1 MKDKVRG
8 QSRAMSNYNQPILPP
23 STIGILGGG
32 QLGQMMALV
41 AKEMGYKVGVLDPTE
56 DAPAAQVADFQIIAD
71 YDDLD
76 AMKELAQKS
85 DVITYEFENVD
96 QDAMQQV
103 DDMTYI
109 PQPISELTI
118 TSNRITEKRFLKQI
132 GAPVTEFAEVNNQAD
147 LMNAYRTIGT
157 PAILKTAEGGYDG
170 HGQFDINNE
179 SDMNSAAN
187 QLNSVQWIYEKK
199 QSFVKEV
206 SIMVGRDITGKVTV
220 FPLSENI
227 HKNHILHTSIIPART
242 DESVHVNAKN
252 IATKI
257 AQELDLMG
265 VLGIE
270 FFQMA
275 DGKLLVNELAPRPHN
290 SGHYSIEA
298 CSISQFKAH
307 ILSICNLTLP
317 EVSLINSA
325 VMVNLLGD
333 DLTTGRQALFNHP
346 NWNFHDYGKVAIKP
360 QRKMGHITV
369 VGSDIDRLL
378 DEVNLFK

>member
-1 MKDKVRG
+1 
-8 QSRAMSNYNQPILPP
+8 MSNYNQPILPP
-23 STIGILGGG
+23 ATIGILGGG

-103 DDMTYI
+103 NDITYI

-118 TSNRITEKRFLKQI
+118 TSNRITEKSFLKEI
-132 GAPVTEFAEVNNQAD
+132 GAPVTEFAEVNSQAD
-147 LMNAYRTIGT
+147 MMNAYRTIGT

-179 SDMNSAAN
+179 ADMNSAAN

-227 HKNHILHTSIIPART
+227 HKDHILHTSIIPARN
-242 DESVHVNAKN
+242 DETVHTNAKN

-307 ILSICNLTLP
+307 ILSICNLKLP

-333 DLTTGRQALFNHP
+333 DLTTGRQELFNHP
-346 NWNFHDYGKVAIKP
+346 NWNFHDYGKTAIKP

-369 VGSDIDRLL
+369 VGSDIDQLL

>member
-1 MKDKVRG
+1 
-8 QSRAMSNYNQPILPP
+8 MSNYNQPILPP
-23 STIGILGGG
+23 ATIGILGGG

-103 DDMTYI
+103 NDITYI
-109 PQPISELTI
+109 PQPIRELTI
-118 TSNRITEKRFLKQI
+118 TSNRITEKSFLKEI
-132 GAPVTEFAEVNNQAD
+132 GAPVTEFAEVNSQAD
-147 LMNAYRTIGT
+147 MMNAYRTIGT

-179 SDMNSAAN
+179 ADMNSSAN

-227 HKNHILHTSIIPART
+227 HKDHILHTSIIPART
-242 DESVHVNAKN
+242 DETVHTNAKN

-307 ILSICNLTLP
+307 ILSICNLKLP

-333 DLTTGRQALFNHP
+333 DLTTGRQELFNHP
-346 NWNFHDYGKVAIKP
+346 NWNFHDYGKTAIKP

-369 VGSDIDRLL
+369 VGSDIDQLL